1 MSASTKFAHEELE
14 YRARYVAQEAWSFAR
29 AAKRSNITASD
40 VTLAARGAGCVAT
53 PITAAWSQLPE
64 SAAARLILSEGCVR
78 AHAVPPSAL
87 LAGGGGAGAS
97 GVENRAAAA
106 ALAAVVA
113 GLQSAAGEGENEGAE
128 GGAALASLGATL
140 RALEPSQAR
149 RLLPSV
155 VAELR
160 SVLERVILDDS
171 AHGGSVRALRV
182 LRVVQLLAE
191 DEALPVEA
199 CPGELLSLATS
210 AVLSSGGGGSASSSS
225 SSSSSSGGGGVSS
238 AAADA
243 PADAAMLRVRDFAA
257 RVLAAVTLRVSRS
270 WPDATDQVVGVLA
283 DALAAATPGGTQA
296 AAVTEPAAIIGAA
309 AALKR
314 ITPSAGLADT
324 VGQLLV
330 RLLAQWADE
339 PPKAGSWGEAAHL
352 EVASAA
358 ARLSRSPLMVL

>member
-1 MSASTKFAHEELE
+1 MSASTQFAHEELE

-29 AAKRSNITASD
+29 AAKRSIITASD
-40 VTLAARGAGCVAT
+40 VTLAARGAGCAAA
-53 PITAAWSQLPE
+53 PLTAPWSQLPE

-78 AHAVPPSAL
+78 AHAVPPSEL
-87 LAGGGGAGAS
+87 IAGGGGAGAS

-106 ALAAVVA
+106 ALASVVA

-171 AHGGSVRALRV
+171 AHHGGSARALRV

-191 DEALPVEA
+191 DDALPVEA
-199 CPGELLSLATS
+199 CPGEMLALATS
-210 AVLSSGGGGSASSSS
+210 AVLTSGGGGGA
-225 SSSSSSGGGGVSS
+225 SSSGGGGGGVSS
-238 AAADA
+238 SAADA

-296 AAVTEPAAIIGAA
+296 AVTAPAAIIGAA

-314 ITPSAGLADT
+314 ITPSAQMADT

-330 RLLAQWADE
+330 RLLARWADV